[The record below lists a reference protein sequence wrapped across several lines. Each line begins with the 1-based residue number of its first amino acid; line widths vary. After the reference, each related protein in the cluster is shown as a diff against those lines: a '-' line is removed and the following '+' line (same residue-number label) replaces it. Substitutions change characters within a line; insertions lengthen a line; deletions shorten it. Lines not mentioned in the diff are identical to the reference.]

1 LLIGVYGIN
10 SAITHEDHRRFRRL
24 FAPAFSDR
32 ALKSQEPLFQRHVD
46 MLISRLQQSAQTT
59 ESVDLVQMY
68 QFTTFDI
75 MGDLSFGQPLGL
87 LENNQYSPWVQA
99 VFDSIKAIPIA
110 QFIQY
115 YPVLDNLFRLVEPKF
130 VRDMK
135 YNHFRHSADRVDQ
148 RLARGSDQPDIWNLV
163 LAAKD
168 KQQQQLLSLEEMYC
182 HADVFML
189 AGSETTGT
197 ALPSVSYFLLT
208 SSPDKLARLTHEI
221 RSRYKS
227 EADITMESTA
237 SLRYLNACIQE
248 ALRLFPP
255 VPVGVPR
262 VVPAGG
268 RTIAGRHVAGDT
280 RVSVHHYATYHS
292 AANFVDPDA
301 FHPERWIEFGE
312 KGSRFAE
319 DRREAVQPF
328 AYGPRDCIGRNM
340 AMHEMRLMLARVLF
354 RFDLELCSESK
365 EWTAQRAFVLW
376 EKKPLMCRIKIAA
389 K

>member
-1 LLIGVYGIN
+1 V
-10 SAITHEDHRRFRRL
+10 HEDHRRFRRL

-32 ALKSQEPLFQRHVD
+32 ALRNQEPLFQRHVNK
-46 MLISRLQQSAQTT
+46 LISRLQQSTT
-59 ESVDLVQMY
+59 GAVDLVKMY
-68 QFTTFDI
+68 QLTTFDI

-87 LENNQYSPWVQA
+87 LENSQYSPWVQA

-115 YPVLDNLFRLVEPKF
+115 YPILNTLFRLVEPKF

-135 YNHFRHSADRVDQ
+135 YSHFRHSADRVDQ
-148 RLARGSDQPDIWNLV
+148 RLARSSDQPDIWNLV
-163 LAAKD
+163 LAAKGNQ
-168 KQQQQLLSLEEMYC
+168 KLSLEEMYC

-197 ALPSVSYFLLT
+197 ALPAVSYFLLA
-208 SSPDKLARLTHEI
+208 SPDKLARLTFEI
-221 RSRYKS
+221 RDRYKS
-227 EADITMESTA
+227 EVEITMESTA
-237 SLRYLNACIQE
+237 SLQYLNACIQE

-262 VVPAGG
+262 IVPVGG
-268 RTIAGRHVAGDT
+268 KTIAGYYVTGDT

-292 AANFVDPDA
+292 TANFVEPDA
-301 FHPERWIEFGE
+301 FLPERWIEFGKE
-312 KGSRFAE
+312 GSRFAG
-319 DRREAVQPF
+319 DRREVLQPF

-340 AMHEMRLMLARVLF
+340 AMHEMRLILARVLL
-354 RFDLELCSESK
+354 RFDLELCPESR

-376 EKKPLMCRIKIAA
+376 EKKPLMCRVKMVNEVA
-389 K
+389 